1 LAVENTH
8 PLLISEPNKTNKH
21 FRKSMCEIFFEEK
34 LTPSMFL
41 CKKAMLSMYS
51 CGKSN
56 GVVLDSGA
64 FSTTLTPI
72 EEGYAIQQGVMTSSY
87 GGEDITRLLNME
99 LLEKGVKPS
108 LRFMR
113 DSYMDVENIDPRIDS
128 SFVNYHMGKKFSH
141 WVEYKNICRHLFKRI
156 QTRQLQ
162 VLLER

>member
-1 LAVENTH
+1 
-8 PLLISEPNKTNKH
+8 
-21 FRKSMCEIFFEEK
+21 MCEIFFEEK
-34 LTPSMFL
+34 LTPSMLL

-113 DSYMDVENIDPRIDS
+113 DSYMHVENIDPRIDS

-141 WVEYKNICRHLFKRI
+141 WVEY
-156 QTRQLQ
+156 
-162 VLLER
+162 

>member
-1 LAVENTH
+1 
-8 PLLISEPNKTNKH
+8 
-21 FRKSMCEIFFEEK
+21 MCEIFFEEK

-113 DSYMDVENIDPRIDS
+113 DSYMDVENIDSRIDS
-128 SFVNYHMGKKFSH
+128 SFVNYHMGKFLPFTFTFNQ
-141 WVEYKNICRHLFKRI
+141 KNFRHLFQRI
-156 QTRQLQ
+156 QT
-162 VLLER
+162 